1 MTGDPDR
8 IAVPTNGRKP
18 HPVEPLEPLEPLR
31 GEPPTAA
38 PPTGEPAPNQ
48 PARTRAPR
56 IFDPTDPALLG
67 AVSPRGLA
75 VGFGIVASLVLLA
88 VGRSRLR
95 RGR

>member
-1 MTGDPDR
+1 MTEDTDR

-18 HPVEPLEPLEPLR
+18 HPVAPLEPLR
-31 GEPPTAA
+31 GEPPTAE
-38 PPTGEPAPNQ
+38 PPP
-48 PARTRAPR
+48 APR

-67 AVSPRGLA
+67 AVSPRNLA

>member
-1 MTGDPDR
+1 MTQDADR

-18 HPVEPLEPLEPLR
+18 HPVTPLEPLR
-31 GEPPTAA
+31 GEPPTAE
-38 PPTGEPAPNQ
+38 PPRDKG
-48 PARTRAPR
+48 PR
-56 IFDPTDPALLG
+56 SFDPTDPGLLG
-67 AVSPRGLA
+67 GVSPRSLA

>member
-18 HPVEPLEPLEPLR
+18 HPVEPVEPLR

-38 PPTGEPAPNQ
+38 AVGEPATGK
-48 PARTRAPR
+48 PARNQAPR
-56 IFDPTDPALLG
+56 IFDPSDPALLG

-88 VGRSRLR
+88 LGRSRLR

>member
-1 MTGDPDR
+1 MTADPDR

-18 HPVEPLEPLEPLR
+18 HPVEPSEPLEPLR

-38 PPTGEPAPNQ
+38 PPSGEPPRKAT
-48 PARTRAPR
+48 AR

-88 VGRSRLR
+88 LGRSRLR

>member
-18 HPVEPLEPLEPLR
+18 HPVAPLEPLR
-31 GEPPTAA
+31 GEPPTAE
-38 PPTGEPAPNQ
+38 PPRSQ
-48 PARTRAPR
+48 SPR

-67 AVSPRGLA
+67 GVSPRGLA
-75 VGFGIVASLVLLA
+75 VGFGIVASLILLV

>member
-18 HPVEPLEPLEPLR
+18 HPVAPLEPLR
-31 GEPPTAA
+31 GEPPTAE
-38 PPTGEPAPNQ
+38 PPRDKP
-48 PARTRAPR
+48 PR

-67 AVSPRGLA
+67 AVSPRSVA